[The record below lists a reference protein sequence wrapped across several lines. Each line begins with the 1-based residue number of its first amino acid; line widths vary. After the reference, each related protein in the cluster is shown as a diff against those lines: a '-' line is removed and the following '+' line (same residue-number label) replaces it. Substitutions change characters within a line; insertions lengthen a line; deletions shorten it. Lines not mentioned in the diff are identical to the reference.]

1 MKAMPSVSK
10 MHPVSR
16 YGYTGLLFLLTLTG
30 FAQMPIF
37 KRYYIADIPGLG
49 WLAKFFIT
57 HYMHYLGAVAF
68 LALASY
74 LIVEY
79 LLLLRRRLRI
89 SASGYARGGMLAG
102 IVVTG
107 LLMVIRN
114 LSGILFP
121 PGLII
126 FLNLAH
132 LGLVMLFLGTVI
144 ICRVQKKKWTIAF

>member
-1 MKAMPSVSK
+1 MKVMPSVSK
-10 MHPVSR
+10 THPVSR

-74 LIVEY
+74 LIFEY
-79 LLLLRRRLRI
+79 LLLHRRRFRV

-102 IVVTG
+102 IILTGTLLVV
-107 LLMVIRN
+107 RN
-114 LSGILFP
+114 LSGVHFS

-126 FLNLAH
+126 FLDLAH

-144 ICRVQKKKWTIAF
+144 LCRVRKKKWTIAF